1 MGAKLDPKVAEKIM
15 LKARL
20 KPLEPYKT
28 SGVKW
33 KCECLKCGRI
43 VYPIYNKIQSGAGGC
58 KYCAIGQYVNPIDAE
73 ALMLR
78 AGLKPLEPYKGSG
91 VKWKCKHLKCGNTI
105 YPTYSHIKSGR
116 TGCAYCSGS
125 MPIEPKK
132 AEKLM
137 LNNDLKPLE
146 PYKNSKTK
154 WKCECL
160 KCGKTVY
167 PIYSSIQGGAGG
179 CAYCAGRKVDA
190 TDAEKIMLKAG
201 LKPLEP
207 YKKNNTKWKCECLK
221 CGKIVYPIYSSI
233 QGGGGGCR
241 DCWFESTKNDAEFTT
256 ASMIKAGVKPL
267 EPYKGSGVKWKCE
280 CLKCGKTVYPIY
292 SSIQRG
298 GGGCKYCSWKLVDSK
313 DAEALMLKANLKPLE
328 PYKDATS
335 KWKCECLKCGKTVY
349 PIYNTIQQGHG
360 GCIFCGGAAPL
371 DPKKAENFMIKM
383 GYRPKTPY
391 LTTATKWECIHIPCG
406 KIVKVKYSQIKTGQG
421 GCRTCA
427 DWGFQ
432 IDKQSYLYLITHKDF
447 VAHKVGIA
455 NLTNSKYQD
464 RLYRLK
470 KEGWE
475 KVQVWN
481 FEDGSKIIEIETS
494 IFKILRKD
502 LGIPKFLAKE
512 QMKNGG
518 ETETMDAELISL
530 PDLKRIINNCIKKGL
545 QE

>member
-146 PYKNSKTK
+146 PYKNSKT
-154 WKCECL
+154 
-160 KCGKTVY
+160 
-167 PIYSSIQGGAGG
+167 
-179 CAYCAGRKVDA
+179 
-190 TDAEKIMLKAG
+190 
-201 LKPLEP
+201 
-207 YKKNNTKWKCECLK
+207 
-221 CGKIVYPIYSSI
+221 
-233 QGGGGGCR
+233 
-241 DCWFESTKNDAEFTT
+241 
-256 ASMIKAGVKPL
+256 
-267 EPYKGSGVKWKCE
+267 
-280 CLKCGKTVYPIY
+280 
-292 SSIQRG
+292 
-298 GGGCKYCSWKLVDSK
+298 
-313 DAEALMLKANLKPLE
+313 
-328 PYKDATS
+328 